1 MIKKEIQAIE
11 AKLSEPTLAVQLK
24 EANEINEKI
33 SILEKYH
40 YGLVTIVSAVE
51 DRELI
56 NNTILDKISSVLPT
70 DVTFK
75 SINITSLII
84 IISCLLLWLFLN
96 LIIFILNKKANNSI
110 LFEEKKMLYKNR
122 TLYSNNVSIK
132 YFKFHISIIEP
143 SLVIPKIHI
152 NGNNLSVTCYL
163 SKKDI
168 KKLKK
173 MNFEIKEI

>member
-1 MIKKEIQAIE
+1 MRRY
-11 AKLSEPTLAVQLK
+11 LYSNLLK
-24 EANEINEKI
+24 II
-33 SILEKYH
+33 FGSL
-40 YGLVTIVSAVE
+40 
-51 DRELI
+51 LI
-56 NNTILDKISSVLPT
+56 ITFIPSVIYFVCSLLI
-70 DVTFK
+70 DK

-84 IISCLLLWLFLN
+84 IISCLLSLFFLN

-110 LFEEKKMLYKNR
+110 LFEEGKVIYKKK
-122 TLYSNNVSIK
+122 TIYSNNVSMK
-132 YFKFHISIIEP
+132 YFKFHISVIEP

-173 MNFEIKEI
+173 MNFEIKEK

>member
-1 MIKKEIQAIE
+1 MRRY
-11 AKLSEPTLAVQLK
+11 LYSNLLK
-24 EANEINEKI
+24 II
-33 SILEKYH
+33 FGSLLTITFIPS
-40 YGLVTIVSAVE
+40 LVYFVSSL
-51 DRELI
+51 LI
-56 NNTILDKISSVLPT
+56 D
-70 DVTFK
+70 K

-110 LFEEKKMLYKNR
+110 IFEEGKLIYKKI
-122 TLYSNNVSIK
+122 TIYSNNVSMK
-132 YFKFHISIIEP
+132 YFKFHISVIEP
-143 SLVIPKIHI
+143 DLVIPKIHI

-163 SKKDI
+163 SKNDI

>member
-1 MIKKEIQAIE
+1 
-11 AKLSEPTLAVQLK
+11 
-24 EANEINEKI
+24 
-33 SILEKYH
+33 
-40 YGLVTIVSAVE
+40 
-51 DRELI
+51 
-56 NNTILDKISSVLPT
+56 
-70 DVTFK
+70 
-75 SINITSLII
+75 
-84 IISCLLLWLFLN
+84 
-96 LIIFILNKKANNSI
+96 
-110 LFEEKKMLYKNR
+110 MLYKNR

-143 SLVIPKIHI
+143 SLVISKIHI

>member
-1 MIKKEIQAIE
+1 MRRY
-11 AKLSEPTLAVQLK
+11 LYSNLLK
-24 EANEINEKI
+24 II
-33 SILEKYH
+33 FGSLLIITFIPS
-40 YGLVTIVSAVE
+40 LVYFVCCL
-51 DRELI
+51 LI
-56 NNTILDKISSVLPT
+56 DN
-70 DVTFK
+70 

-84 IISCLLLWLFLN
+84 NISCLLLWVFLN

-110 LFEEKKMLYKNR
+110 LFGEEKMSYKKR

-132 YFKFHISIIEP
+132 YFKFRISFIEP

-168 KKLKK
+168 RELKK

>member
-1 MIKKEIQAIE
+1 MRRY
-11 AKLSEPTLAVQLK
+11 LYSNLLK
-24 EANEINEKI
+24 II
-33 SILEKYH
+33 FGSLLIITFIPS
-40 YGLVTIVSAVE
+40 LVYFVCSL
-51 DRELI
+51 LI
-56 NNTILDKISSVLPT
+56 D
-70 DVTFK
+70 K

-110 LFEEKKMLYKNR
+110 IFEEGKVIYKKK
-122 TLYSNNVSIK
+122 TIYSYNVSMK
-132 YFKFHISIIEP
+132 YFKSHISIIEP

-152 NGNNLSVTCYL
+152 SGDNLSVTCYL

-168 KKLKK
+168 KNLKK